1 MPTAFAGSLKSTD
14 FGGVPSPS
22 QPPARNLTFSPP
34 FALAERMPIV
44 ARLFGTSGSGFA
56 VLITTVCGSGA
67 STAVKPRTAKVKDEG
82 EFSTVG
88 TRQKV

>member
-1 MPTAFAGSLKSTD
+1 
-14 FGGVPSPS
+14 
-22 QPPARNLTFSPP
+22 
-34 FALAERMPIV
+34 
-44 ARLFGTSGSGFA
+44 
-56 VLITTVCGSGA
+56 LITTVCGSGA